1 MLPPSPR
8 FDPLLRLPL
17 SPPLERPEDE
27 ELPLELLLPLERVEL
42 PLSLDG
48 RLGRTA
54 SRDPPLLRPESPL
67 RVLLPLPLPRRDE
80 PLELPESVLSPRG

>member
-8 FDPLLRLPL
+8 FDPLLRLPP

-27 ELPLELLLPLERVEL
+27 LPLELLPLERVEL

>member
-8 FDPLLRLPL
+8 FDPLFRLPP

-27 ELPLELLLPLERVEL
+27 LPLELLPLERVEL

-67 RVLLPLPLPRRDE
+67 RVLLPLPLPRRDD
-80 PLELPESVLSPRG
+80 PLEPLPESVLSPRG